1 MRTKPFPVHRSIHT
15 HLTALFPGLRLPM
28 WAVTRKVRP
37 ISILL
42 KQLSKRQWVAVASAA
57 TAGPYHRQVCTSL
70 QADNHASNPPLCF
83 YRPDAFPAAQPTAS
97 KHWRHRSYSTY
108 RKFSC
113 FSSHHFFDTH
123 IYTVYVNSSA
133 ASTRSRDR
141 PGQTL
146 SNLFNIPVSKVIA
159 ADEVAGPSRLERHVA
174 SLALSRRR
182 CASQSALGA
191 DAWILS
197 GGRGASGCK
206 C

>member
-1 MRTKPFPVHRSIHT
+1 MRTKPLPVHRSIHT

-37 ISILL
+37 YLDFTEARDSEWQWH
-42 KQLSKRQWVAVASAA
+42 QLRQLGHIIGKCALRSRQITTPA
-57 TAGPYHRQVCTSL
+57 TLHSV
-70 QADNHASNPPLCF
+70 F
-83 YRPDAFPAAQPTAS
+83 YRPDALPAAQPTAS

-113 FSSHHFFDTH
+113 FSSHHSFDTH

-146 SNLFNIPVSKVIA
+146 SNLFNIPPES
-159 ADEVAGPSRLERHVA
+159 
-174 SLALSRRR
+174 
-182 CASQSALGA
+182 CQQSN
-191 DAWILS
+191 S
-197 GGRGASGCK
+197 GGWSCRAVETREARSKPCFVQTPLRVAVSSRCGRMNLVWRPWR
-206 C
+206 